1 MALFVLLI
9 VGIVVGQTWFDWRD
23 SRRQSV
29 LPEWASGLALA
40 SVLAASLAAVT
51 SFASYWYQE
60 TASQGGSGFSSW
72 LWLQMGFLLCAMGIV
87 VAAARKKRLR
97 TLLIL
102 SGILTVAFW
111 IGMALSS

>member
-9 VGIVVGQTWFDWRD
+9 VGVVVSQTWLDWRD

-40 SVLAASLAAVT
+40 SILAASLAAVT
-51 SFASYWYQE
+51 SFASYWYQQ
-60 TASQGGSGFSSW
+60 TASQGGNGFSSW
-72 LWLQMGFLLCAMGIV
+72 LWLQTGFLLCAMGIV

-111 IGMALSS
+111 IGMALSP